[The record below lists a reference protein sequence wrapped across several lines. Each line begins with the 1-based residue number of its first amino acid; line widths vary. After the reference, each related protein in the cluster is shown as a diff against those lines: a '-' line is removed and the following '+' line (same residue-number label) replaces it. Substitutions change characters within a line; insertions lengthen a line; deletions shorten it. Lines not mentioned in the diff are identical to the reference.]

1 MMHFCAAALG
11 DKAAVSALNAG
22 AAIDARDAKLQT
34 PLLIAIQ
41 NDNRDV
47 AAHLIARGA
56 DINAVAANDDTPWL
70 LAGALGRASLL
81 AAMLET
87 GKVDYAKRN
96 RYGGNALIPA
106 LRARPRETV
115 QLLLERSEID
125 VNHINN
131 LGWTALIE
139 AVILSDGGPRHI
151 EIVRLVGWPT
161 APTPTSP
168 TATASARWHARD
180 RRYDAIAGMIAEAG
194 GNSDGRPTF
203 FPYVMVVLGTTIHEF
218 ACHSAV
224 LPIRNSWMVGPSPTM
239 TNFLAERACLTN
251 KKFAPVW

>member
-1 MMHFCAAALG
+1 MSAAGRLVVLLLCLLVAEGALAGSADDALLRAAALG
-11 DKAAVSALNAG
+11 DKAAAVSALNAG
-22 AAIDARDAKLQT
+22 GAIDARDAKLQT

-106 LRARPRETV
+106 CERGHVETV

-151 EIVRLVGWPT
+151 EIVRLLLAHGADPNIADRDGV
-161 APTPTSP
+161 SP
-168 TATASARWHARD
+168 LKHAQD
-180 RRYDAIAGMIAEAG
+180 RRYDAIAAMIKDAG
-194 GNSDGRPTF
+194 GT
-203 FPYVMVVLGTTIHEF
+203 
-218 ACHSAV
+218 
-224 LPIRNSWMVGPSPTM
+224 
-239 TNFLAERACLTN
+239 
-251 KKFAPVW
+251 

>member
-1 MMHFCAAALG
+1 MPAAGRLVALLVCLLVTGTAMAGSADDALLRAAALG
-11 DKAAVSALNAG
+11 DKAAAVSALNAG

-87 GKVDYAKRN
+87 GTVDYAKRN

-106 LRARPRETV
+106 CERGHVETV

-151 EIVRLVGWPT
+151 EIVRLLLAHGADPNI
-161 APTPTSP
+161 ADRDGISP
-168 TATASARWHARD
+168 LKHARD

-194 GNSDGRPTF
+194 G
-203 FPYVMVVLGTTIHEF
+203 
-218 ACHSAV
+218 
-224 LPIRNSWMVGPSPTM
+224 
-239 TNFLAERACLTN
+239 
-251 KKFAPVW
+251 K